1 MEGFTRFAC
10 IALVLCLSLVPGQTA
25 QTERSFRVATYN
37 VENYLL
43 SPMNGRP
50 VKSEEARSKVAEILG
65 SIDAEIVALQE
76 IGGPAALE
84 ELRGRLARLGR
95 SYPHYEIATGHD
107 TNISVAVLS
116 RFPIRARRTQTQLS
130 YALLGRRHFVCRPF
144 VEIDLQ
150 PSPEYALTLIT
161 AHLKSQR
168 EVLTGDESEMR
179 EQEARLLRQLVESR
193 LKSNPKLNLVVLGD
207 FNDNPDTRALRGLI
221 GRGNAALIDTRPG
234 EHRLP
239 FTASDRVEQEARSVT
254 WTHHYAKEDSY
265 SRLDYLLISR
275 GLYHEWIR
283 DRSFVAAV
291 PNWGSASDHR
301 PVVAT
306 FTMSDQGTL
315 PR

>member
-1 MEGFTRFAC
+1 M
-10 IALVLCLSLVPGQTA
+10 PGQKA
-25 QTERSFRVATYN
+25 QAERNFRVATYN

-84 ELRGRLARLGR
+84 ELRARLARLGK
-95 SYPHYEIATGHD
+95 SYPYYEIATGHD

-116 RFPIRARRTQTQLS
+116 RFPIRARRTQTQMS

-150 PSPEYALTLIT
+150 PSPDYALTLIT

-207 FNDNPDTRALRGLI
+207 FNDNPDTRALRSLI

-239 FTASDRVEQEARSVT
+239 FTTSDRVEQEMRSVT

-306 FTMSDQGTL
+306 FTMSDQGNP